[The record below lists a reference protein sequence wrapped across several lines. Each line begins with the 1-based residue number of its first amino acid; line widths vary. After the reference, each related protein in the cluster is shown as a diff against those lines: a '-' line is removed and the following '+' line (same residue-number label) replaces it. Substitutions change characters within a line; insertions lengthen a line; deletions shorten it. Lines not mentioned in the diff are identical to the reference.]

1 MLLLS
6 NSTTCFYPAP
16 LAQCLFSTCLTNL
29 SDSPF
34 FPLHRILLVGAE
46 IGSFQHRATQSIL
59 LYLSP
64 DLVPRYATA
73 PACRFHSSSSTPRPP
88 ASARSPSATVTSGS
102 AGAQAGRDGAAYQG
116 GSFPGGSRQQWYRGA
131 SNYPSY
137 YGSPYYRSWLQRT
150 AMGAEVQ
157 RRQNWQN
164 LMQFQQS
171 FAAQAEAEQEPKT
184 QSANV
189 PASSKKTVFNLLP
202 HCKEAQLML
211 YSACQ
216 SR

>member
-1 MLLLS
+1 MGLDCAS
-6 NSTTCFYPAP
+6 AGSYPA
-16 LAQCLFSTCLTNL
+16 AQCLLATCLTNL

-73 PACRFHSSSSTPRPP
+73 PACRFQSSSSSSTQRPS

-102 AGAQAGRDGAAYQG
+102 AALAGREGGYQA
-116 GSFPGGSRQQWYRGA
+116 RQQWYQGA
-131 SNYPSY
+131 SYSSY

-157 RRQNWQN
+157 RQSWQN
-164 LMQFQQS
+164 LMHFQQS
-171 FAAQAEAEQEPKT
+171 FAAQAKDLQTHQDASSATGGKT
-184 QSANV
+184 QSA
-189 PASSKKTVFNLLP
+189 SGKKTVFNLLP
-202 HCKEAQLML
+202 HCKEAAIDVVFSM
-211 YSACQ
+211 SVTITT
-216 SR
+216 

>member
-1 MLLLS
+1 MGLDCAS
-6 NSTTCFYPAP
+6 AGSYPA
-16 LAQCLFSTCLTNL
+16 AQCLLATCLTNL

-73 PACRFHSSSSTPRPP
+73 PACRFQSSSSTPRPP

-102 AGAQAGRDGAAYQG
+102 AQAGRDGAYQG
-116 GSFPGGSRQQWYRGA
+116 GFPAARQQWYQGA
-131 SNYPSY
+131 SYSSY

-157 RRQNWQN
+157 RQNWQN

-171 FAAQAEAEQEPKT
+171 FAAQAKDLQAHQDPPAAGKA
-184 QSANV
+184 QSA
-189 PASSKKTVFNLLP
+189 AGKKTVFNLLP
-202 HCKEAQLML
+202 HCKEAAIDVVFSM
-211 YSACQ
+211 SVTITT
-216 SR
+216 